1 MPMPFKRKNPTSVLT
16 MAVFVASIFLWQP
29 ATIRQASASED
40 TGLPLPRF
48 ASVRADRVN
57 LRTGPGVQYPV
68 DWVYQRQGLP
78 VEIIAEYR
86 TWRKV
91 RDWQSTQGWVH
102 QSMLSGK
109 RTMIVVGKQRT
120 LRQKPDSKSPAV
132 ARIEAG
138 AITSINNCPPS
149 GGWCKIEAGKIKG
162 WLRKVEFWGAYR
174 DEVIE

>member
-1 MPMPFKRKNPTSVLT
+1 MPLSPLRRAALVMLSLAAFLLV
-16 MAVFVASIFLWQP
+16 VFTP
-29 ATIRQASASED
+29 AAPRAAEG

-48 ASVRADRVN
+48 ASLRADQVN

-68 DWVYQRQGLP
+68 DWVYQRQNLP

-86 TWRKV
+86 TWRKI

-102 QSMLSGK
+102 QGMLSGK
-109 RTMIVVGKQRT
+109 RTMIAIGKQRT
-120 LRQKPDSKSPAV
+120 LRQKPDAKSTAV

-138 AITSINNCPPS
+138 AITSLGKCPPN
-149 GGWCKIEAGKIKG
+149 GGWCKIDAGQIKG
-162 WLRKVEFWGAYR
+162 WLRKVEFWGVYR